1 MCDSSAEKRRCH
13 APVLISQ
20 SMMMMMSI
28 WDAGVQSI
36 ISMYL
41 DTIIIV
47 SLMSVAIIFMPM
59 LAGLTAMIILLIV
72 TSGSTERNVVFWPS
86 FQIP

>member
-1 MCDSSAEKRRCH
+1 MAKKRRCH
-13 APVLISQ
+13 APVLIFQ
-20 SMMMMMSI
+20 SMMMMMAI
-28 WDAGVQSI
+28 WVAGAQSI

-47 SLMSVAIIFMPM
+47 LLMSVSIIFIPM

-72 TSGSTERNVVFWPS
+72 SSGTTEKNVIFWPS
-86 FQIP
+86 SQIP